1 MVIEDL
7 DNTADGADGQS
18 DDDMAYEA
26 WEDKRQAAARGSE
39 IAAKKMAEIDEIKR
53 KIDL

>member
-18 DDDMAYEA
+18 DDDMAFEA
-26 WEDKRQAAARGSE
+26 WEGKRQAAAKGSE
-39 IAAKKMAEIDEIKR
+39 IAAKMAEIDEIKR